1 MKTRFSSALALVL
14 AFPVA
19 LWAQDRESPG
29 QGYQVQLRLNVA
41 SASALKGE
49 LIAVRADSLW
59 IRQDA
64 GVRSM
69 ALGDLD
75 RVRVRHHGFTFGKA
89 MLIAAVGGLVTGVA
103 MTAACSSVADD
114 CGGVFVGMMVPW
126 LAIGAI
132 AGAASSGSAYR
143 SLEPLSYEVL
153 QPYARYPQGLPPG
166 VQYDGQPTTP
176 APSAQEP

>member
-1 MKTRFSSALALVL
+1 MRRRFPSALALALV
-14 AFPVA
+14 FPVG
-19 LWAQDRESPG
+19 LWAQNRESPG
-29 QGYQVQLRLNVA
+29 EGYQVQLRLNAA
-41 SASALKGE
+41 SARAVNGE

-59 IRQDA
+59 IRQDD

-75 RVRVRHHGFTFGKA
+75 RAQVRHHGFTFGKA
-89 MLIAAVGGLVTGVA
+89 MLIAAIGGLVTGGA
-103 MTAACSSVADD
+103 MTAACSSVSDG
-114 CGGVFVGMMVPW
+114 CGSVFVGMMGSW
-126 LAIGAI
+126 LVVGAV

-143 SLEPLSYEVL
+143 SLEPLSYEAL

-166 VQYDGQPTTP
+166 VKYNGTPITP